1 MLSFSDPVQYL
12 KGVGPARG
20 KAFQALGVFTVEDLL
35 RHYPRTYEDRTKVLP
50 IAGLEV
56 GQPACFRAMVMTT
69 PRTSRIRQGLEIT
82 KLTVADSSA
91 RLNLTFFNQRHAAG
105 HLVCGREYV
114 FYGTVTGDFARQEI
128 ANPAFEEADSPPVL
142 TRRILP
148 VYPLTA
154 GLTNRQV
161 VSAVG
166 QALTQ
171 CGPPPELLPRQVLE
185 EYRLLPMD
193 KACRAIHQPESGE
206 ELAMARRRLAFEE
219 FFQFSA
225 GLALLRA
232 GRSQRQVEPYV
243 PVDLTPLTNR
253 LPFRLTGAQQR
264 AIREIQGDLMEGHPM
279 NRLLQ
284 GDVGSGKTVVA
295 AAAAWYAVG
304 NRRQV
309 ALMAPTE
316 ILAEQHF
323 RFLTKLLTSLG
334 VRCVLLTGSMTAGEK
349 REARQALAGGAAD
362 LAVGTHA
369 LLSDTTA
376 FARLGLVIT
385 DEQHR
390 FGVAQR
396 AALGEKGDTP
406 HLLVMSATPIPRTLA
421 LMLYGD
427 LDVSVLDELPPG
439 RQKIGT
445 FLVNESYRARLNGFL
460 RQQAQAGRQCYVVCP
475 AVEEGESGKSAEGWA
490 ATLQTQVFPDLSVGL
505 IHGKMKGA
513 EKEAVM
519 GRFARG
525 EISILVATTVI
536 EVGVDV
542 PNATVMVVED
552 ADRFGLSQLHQ
563 LRGRVGRGR
572 EKSWCILV
580 SNSRNPETVGRLKT
594 LCRTADGFAIAQA
607 DLEQRGPGDFLG
619 RRQHGLPVFRT
630 AGMAGDITVLQQ
642 AQAAATQ
649 WIESGGANQDSPL
662 ARQLG
667 KLLAGQ
673 RETMN

>member
-1 MLSFSDPVQYL
+1 
-12 KGVGPARG
+12 
-20 KAFQALGVFTVEDLL
+20 
-35 RHYPRTYEDRTKVLP
+35 
-50 IAGLEV
+50 
-56 GQPACFRAMVMTT
+56 
-69 PRTSRIRQGLEIT
+69 
-82 KLTVADSSA
+82 
-91 RLNLTFFNQRHAAG
+91 
-105 HLVCGREYV
+105 
-114 FYGTVTGDFARQEI
+114 
-128 ANPAFEEADSPPVL
+128 
-142 TRRILP
+142 
-148 VYPLTA
+148 
-154 GLTNRQV
+154 
-161 VSAVG
+161 
-166 QALTQ
+166 
-171 CGPPPELLPRQVLE
+171 
-185 EYRLLPMD
+185 
-193 KACRAIHQPESGE
+193 
-206 ELAMARRRLAFEE
+206 MARRRLAFEE

-349 REARQALAGGAAD
+349 REARQALASGAAD

-439 RQKIGT
+439 TAEIGT

-490 ATLQTQVFPDLSVGL
+490 ATLQTRVFPDLSVGL

-552 ADRFGLSQLHQ
+552 GRPLRPEPAPPAPWPGGPGPGKELVHPGFQQPEPGDGRPPENLVPHGRWLCHRPGGPGAAGTGGLFGPAAARPAGIPH
-563 LRGRVGRGR
+563 RRDGRGYHR
-572 EKSWCILV
+572 F
-580 SNSRNPETVGRLKT
+580 
-594 LCRTADGFAIAQA
+594 TA
-607 DLEQRGPGDFLG
+607 GPGC
-619 RRQHGLPVFRT
+619 RHPV
-630 AGMAGDITVLQQ
+630 D
-642 AQAAATQ
+642 
-649 WIESGGANQDSPL
+649 
-662 ARQLG
+662 
-667 KLLAGQ
+667 
-673 RETMN
+673 